1 MKETISIELTEDQ
14 INKIV
19 ESRQPKL
26 PKPIIEAETF
36 SIKDATSKLGIKKT
50 KMYQMLKSGEIT
62 KIMLGKSPR
71 ICREEIVR
79 VKKISAAEM

>member
-19 ESRQPKL
+19 ESRQTKL

-36 SIKDATSKLGIKKT
+36 SIKDATSKIGIKKT

-62 KIMLGKSPR
+62 KIMIGKSPR
-71 ICREEIVR
+71 ICRSEIN
-79 VKKISAAEM
+79 KFLNYEA

>member
-1 MKETISIELTEDQ
+1 MKDSNWIQLTEDQ

-50 KMYQMLKSGEIT
+50 KMFQMLKSGEIT
-62 KIMLGKSPR
+62 KIFIGKSPR
-71 ICREEIVR
+71 ICRAEID
-79 VKKISAAEM
+79 KFLPTHKS